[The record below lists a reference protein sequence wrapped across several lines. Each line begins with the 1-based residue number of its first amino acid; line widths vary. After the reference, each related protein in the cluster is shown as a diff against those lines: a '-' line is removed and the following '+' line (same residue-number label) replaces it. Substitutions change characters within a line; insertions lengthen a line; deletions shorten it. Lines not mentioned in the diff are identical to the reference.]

1 MQMHKSALTLRE
13 SITMKK
19 LPDIGLPRVPSN
31 SENSSSPAQPSASRT
46 PKKVSSSPGM
56 DHSRAK
62 GIKNEYLGQ
71 NREII
76 GPSSKTNIYLKTF
89 GVDPDMTWVNPDI
102 NPRRQDWLDQDAN
115 GSISRLRN
123 EIVSETQRNPVLAR
137 YTEEGENKGKWEIID
152 GSRRRAAVL
161 LENAKR
167 AEVFPL
173 LIQTG
178 KITDEDARV
187 LARAELKG
195 QHKLS
200 PYERAMQIKKLISE
214 EYSGLTNEAISV
226 REDISAEAIKGYRAI
241 AAMDESV
248 INLLE
253 KPVEFE
259 YTAGLALARLISSY
273 NDPKDKN
280 YSPNLVSDEM
290 ERLTK
295 KGAGFDNTAKL
306 LASFRKIKPRDPSA
320 SAPSQYVGKYKDNK
334 TGALSLEVKS
344 VQKKPGEF
352 TLRVHAGSGDLMDE
366 LLKAAEKL
374 ASKSS

>member
-1 MQMHKSALTLRE
+1 MV
-13 SITMKK
+13 K
-19 LPDIGLPRVPSN
+19 LPELGHSSKMANPAKEVSGLSVPTPRRKQI
-31 SENSSSPAQPSASRT
+31 SSIPGVDNPLADGVIKTAGREMLLPVSKT
-46 PKKVSSSPGM
+46 KVS
-56 DHSRAK
+56 
-62 GIKNEYLGQ
+62 
-71 NREII
+71 
-76 GPSSKTNIYLKTF
+76 LKALY
-89 GVDPDMTWVNPDI
+89 VDPTMTWVNPEI
-102 NPRRQDWLDQDAN
+102 NPRRQDWLEEDLT
-115 GSISRLRN
+115 GSVSRLRD
-123 EIVSETQRNPVLAR
+123 EIVSESQRNPALAR
-137 YTEEGENKGKWEIID
+137 FTEEGEHKGKWEIID
-152 GSRRRAAVL
+152 GSRRRAAVIM
-161 LENAKR
+161 ENEKR
-167 AEVFPL
+167 SEVFPL
-173 LIQTG
+173 LIQTA
-178 KITDEDARV
+178 KMSDDDARV

>member
-200 PYERAMQIKKLISE
+200 PYERAMQIKKLIAE
-214 EYSGLTNEAISV
+214 EYNGLSSEDIST
-226 REDISAEAIKGYRAI
+226 REDINVDAITGYKTI
-241 AAMDESV
+241 AAMDEAV
-248 INLLE
+248 INLLV
-253 KPVEFE
+253 KPIEFG
-259 YTAGLALARLISSY
+259 YTAGLALARLIATY
-273 NDPKDKN
+273 NKD
-280 YSPNLVSDEM
+280 YSPSLVGDEM

-295 KGAGFDNTAKL
+295 KGTKFDNTVKL
-306 LASFRKIKPRDPSA
+306 LAHFRKIKPKDPSTFA
-320 SAPSQYVGKYKDNK
+320 ASQYVGKYKDNK
-334 TGALSLEVKS
+334 TGAVSFEVKA
-344 VQKKPGEF
+344 VRDKPGEF
-352 TLRVHAGSGDLMDE
+352 ALRVHAGSGDLMDE